1 MARILMI
8 LTAAVLCSAA
18 LAPDRVRAD
27 DRKIA
32 QQIADVMKTTG
43 VMENYDILVTYS
55 DGTAKLQGTV
65 SSNQQMRTAI
75 EITNASP
82 HVNSVVNKLSIAK
95 GAQAPVAI
103 RPAAPLDRPV
113 RISPVAAEKQTL
125 TAAAEKT
132 ASTQL
137 PPSARTAQNRPQ
149 VVAASLRD
157 DSLREPVVEGV
168 ATGAVTPPIAARRP
182 VLTAAVPPNQRP
194 QTQRGMPS
202 SRRLVPPAPSAFS
215 RPVPMGPSSLALP
228 AAGGPSRPRMDP
240 RMAQRDPRMAAQM
253 DPRMAQMDPRM
264 AQRDPRM
271 AQMMPPPQSMGGPA
285 PSASQSPY
293 ARTAMAAL
301 AAPLAVV
308 AAPFAALAPGGQRQ
322 GPGPQPAHVPGTGGG
337 VAPVGYDQPQL
348 PAYAWPSYAPYPNYA
363 ALTYPKQYSPTAWP
377 YIGPFYPYPQ
387 VPLGWRKVTLEWDD
401 GWWFLDFKDK

>member
-95 GAQAPVAI
+95 GAQAPVEI
-103 RPAAPLDRPV
+103 RPAAPLDRPM
-113 RISPVAAEKQTL
+113 RISPVAAEKQKT
-125 TAAAEKT
+125 TAVAEKT
-132 ASTQL
+132 ASTPS
-137 PPSARTAQNRPQ
+137 PPSARTARNRPQ

-157 DSLREPVVEGV
+157 DSPREPVVEG
-168 ATGAVTPPIAARRP
+168 APTGAVTPPIAARRP

-194 QTQRGMPS
+194 PTQRGMPS
-202 SRRLVPPAPSAFS
+202 SRRVVPPAPSAFS

-240 RMAQRDPRMAAQM
+240 RMAQM

-271 AQMMPPPQSMGGPA
+271 AQRMPPPQSMGGPA
-285 PSASQSPY
+285 PVPSASQSPY